1 VEVHI
6 LDESGHPVPAGVDG
20 VVYIH
25 PPGETRF
32 EYHDDPEKT
41 AQAWRDEGF
50 TVGDVGHLDA
60 DGYLYLTD
68 RASDMVI
75 RGGVN
80 VYPRE
85 IEEALHAHPAVVDCA
100 VFGVPDERLGEQ
112 LHAVVET
119 RSAVTPDDLRA
130 HCAVHL
136 ADFKVPATFELV
148 DELPRQPNGKVLK
161 RVLRDQ
167 HWAGRETR
175 I

>member
-1 VEVHI
+1 M
-6 LDESGHPVPAGVDG
+6 
-20 VVYIH
+20 
-25 PPGETRF
+25 
-32 EYHDDPEKT
+32 
-41 AQAWRDEGF
+41 
-50 TVGDVGHLDA
+50 GDVGHLDA

-85 IEEALHAHPAVVDCA
+85 IEEVLHAHPSVVDCA

-112 LHAVVET
+112 LHAVVEV
-119 RSAVTPDDLRA
+119 RDPVTSDELRE
-130 HCAVHL
+130 HCRAHL
-136 ADFKVPATFELV
+136 ADFKVPADVELV

-161 RVLRDQ
+161 RLLRDGY
-167 HWAGRETR
+167 WADRATR